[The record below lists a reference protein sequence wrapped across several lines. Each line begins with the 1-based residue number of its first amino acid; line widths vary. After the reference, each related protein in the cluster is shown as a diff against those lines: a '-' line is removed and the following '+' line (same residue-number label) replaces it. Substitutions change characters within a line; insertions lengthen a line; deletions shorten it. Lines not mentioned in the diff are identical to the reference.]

1 MNKDLII
8 LFAIVGIV
16 IIEIVALLKGHNGT
30 LMTMSVAIIAGLAG
44 WRIPNEKN
52 SLEVKL

>member
-30 LMTMSVAIIAGLAG
+30 LMTMSVAIAGLAG